1 MSIELVNGLQFVASP
16 HIISATMVS
25 FNHRSPTCLPVGS
38 KSEITNINGRR
49 HSFRPIHYVFFL
61 QKINT
66 QKSSVFISCIR
77 IRNYKHK
84 LESACFGRESD
95 PRLALTSGLFAEIG
109 TALNSGN
116 KKNILTR

>member
-1 MSIELVNGLQFVASP
+1 MVYSLLHHHTSSVLRWFLLITEVQRAYQLDPNRKLQ
-16 HIISATMVS
+16 
-25 FNHRSPTCLPVGS
+25 
-38 KSEITNINGRR
+38 RR

-116 KKNILTR
+116 KRNILTR